1 MWVSLF
7 LLQLYAA
14 HDASDERLIGYFR
27 KHQQP
32 EKLMVGD
39 NFATFYFRFEHR
51 PLLLRALLALSL
63 NRWLDAQAGAL

>member
-14 HDASDERLIGYFR
+14 QDARVIGHFR
-27 KHQQP
+27 KHQPP
-32 EKLMVGD
+32 EELVVGD
-39 NFATFYFRFEHR
+39 SFATFYFRFEHQ